1 MDLNDE
7 NHTVGSVE
15 AQISQK
21 DRNVEKLLAQSKKEG
36 SNSDELK
43 IID

>member
-21 DRNVEKLLAQSKKEG
+21 DKNVEKLLA
-36 SNSDELK
+36 
-43 IID
+43 